1 MIGWL
6 KKRRTKK
13 ELSRFEKI
21 LTAKLGEYYPTM
33 IDIHKNSKLEVFY
46 FKDKP
51 SGITLLHSI
60 NGDYLNRNK
69 KKHNVNFR
77 VDGLEIKRKDKND
90 FVKLPVT
97 VTSDL
102 IGTIE
107 MEDPQNFW
115 KNFDMDQLRANN
127 LRRTELVFENEDI
140 EKLLK
145 ILKNVD
151 EGLKSKLEI
160 EDTFEIE
167 LGDKKFLTMLDMEDG
182 NYVGVNSKGQ
192 VFRLLHDSY
201 EQARLI
207 NKSVKEFLTTY
218 SGDKNDLNKYFEE

>member
-1 MIGWL
+1 
-6 KKRRTKK
+6 
-13 ELSRFEKI
+13 
-21 LTAKLGEYYPTM
+21 
-33 IDIHKNSKLEVFY
+33 
-46 FKDKP
+46 
-51 SGITLLHSI
+51 
-60 NGDYLNRNK
+60 
-69 KKHNVNFR
+69 
-77 VDGLEIKRKDKND
+77 
-90 FVKLPVT
+90 
-97 VTSDL
+97 
-102 IGTIE
+102 
-107 MEDPQNFW
+107 
-115 KNFDMDQLRANN
+115 MDQLRANN